1 MVCVGVYSLAYID
14 EMMSYCILHKEC
26 RGCVEGLMYSAR
38 FYHERVDTSLP
49 FNILPVYDGS
59 CAIRIIDKNCHI
71 TRMVFQRGNFE
82 KYHQLDLWLRL
93 VESEPYVE
101 TASWERH
108 KKDSEVVRTVRIID
122 RINFLTRGS

>member
-1 MVCVGVYSLAYID
+1 MVCVGLYSLAHIN

-26 RGCVEGLMYSAR
+26 KGCAEGLMYSAR
-38 FYHERVDTSLP
+38 FYHDPVDTSLP
-49 FNILPVYDGS
+49 FNVLPIYDGS
-59 CAIRIIDKNCHI
+59 CAIRILDKNCHI

-82 KYHQLDLWLRL
+82 KHHQLDLWLRL
-93 VESEPYVE
+93 IESEPHVE

-108 KKDSEVVRTVRIID
+108 KKDSEVVRTVSIID